1 MFFTSKNM
9 LLKWLFAILAYL
21 YAGQASAMGLME
33 AYEAALAN
41 DSVYRSAMHEN
52 EAGQQYKEIGR
63 ANLLPS
69 VSASY
74 AYSKNYG
81 DIASKTNLGW
91 NTQDRDY
98 NSKNATIQLRQPLI
112 NMDGLARYKQGNAQ
126 TMLSDKQFEVRKQEL
141 MARFFGLYASANFS
155 EDVLA
160 LAEKQ
165 RDAFMQQLQ
174 SNTRMSKFGEG
185 TKTDLIESQAKL
197 SLSEAQVIEAEY
209 NVIDSHN
216 ALAAM
221 LGKEV
226 NTLDALSESFEVLP
240 LAPSAFDEWKAL
252 ALKNNAEIAAQSE
265 AIEIANQEVKR
276 NRAGHMPRLDAIASI
291 SNSDSDT
298 SSTFNQKINNKS
310 IGLQLNVP
318 IYSGGSVTALTLQ
331 AEANHKKAQDDLE
344 SKTNEVVLGLRKQYS
359 AVLSNILKVEAL
371 KKSVAS
377 AELLIEATQKS
388 VAGGIRT
395 NLDVLNARKQ
405 LFEVKR
411 DLSSARYNYLVAYIG
426 LRKAAGVLTANDFEK
441 ISSYFVKQAKAEN

>member
-1 MFFTSKNM
+1 
-9 LLKWLFAILAYL
+9 
-21 YAGQASAMGLME
+21 MGLME

-63 ANLLPS
+63 ASLLPS

-155 EDVLA
+155 KDVLA

-344 SKTNEVVLGLRKQYS
+344 SKTNEIVLGLRKQYS

-388 VAGGIRT
+388 VTGGIRT

-411 DLSSARYNYLVAYIG
+411 DLSSARYNYLVAYIS
-426 LRKAAGVLTANDFEK
+426 LRKAAGVLTVNDFEK
-441 ISSYFVKQAKAEN
+441 ISSYFVKQAKTEN